1 MKKSIFS
8 GLLKN
13 DSMPLF
19 YTRKGDD
26 GRSRIGKKKIYKLNP
41 FVVALGKLDEL
52 NSFIGI
58 VKSHKVSPS
67 LKKQLHQVQEDLFII
82 QANVSYAMLKEK
94 RTPPFF
100 SPEKTKNVED
110 IIDGIEKRLK
120 PARKFVISG
129 TTHTS
134 AWLDYLRALSRSVER
149 SVLSIA
155 KDPEPSPAASYGA
168 GKKGPST
175 RLRAGKPVLNP
186 DILPY
191 LNRLSSLFFAL
202 ARWEARGRKEKHP
215 KYK

>member
-1 MKKSIFS
+1 MSV
-8 GLLKN
+8 
-13 DSMPLF
+13 F

-26 GRSRIGKKKIYKLNP
+26 GRSLIGKKKIYKLNP
-41 FVVALGKLDEL
+41 FVVALGELDEL

-58 VKSHKVSPS
+58 IKSLPVQIGHKIPPS

-82 QANVSYAMLKEK
+82 QANVSYAMLNPHTHASEFRNKRSSRLMSVGVKEK
-94 RTPPFF
+94 RTPPHF
-100 SPEKTKNVED
+100 SPEKTKNIES
-110 IIDGIEKRLK
+110 IIDEIEKQLK
-120 PARKFVISG
+120 PVRKFIISG

-149 SVLSIA
+149 AVLAVTKI
-155 KDPEPSPAASYGA
+155 KH
-168 GKKGPST
+168 GKS
-175 RLRAGKPVLNP
+175 AINP

-202 ARWEARGRKEKHP
+202 ARWEARDKKERHP

>member
-1 MKKSIFS
+1 
-8 GLLKN
+8 
-13 DSMPLF
+13 MPLF

-41 FVVALGKLDEL
+41 FVVALGELDKL

-58 VKSHKVSPS
+58 VKSLPAEASAKAGHKVSPF

-94 RTPPFF
+94 RTPPLF
-100 SPEKTKNVED
+100 SSKKIKNIEQ
-110 IIDGIEKRLK
+110 IIDNIEKQLK
-120 PARKFVISG
+120 PVRKFVISG
-129 TTHTS
+129 TTHIS
-134 AWLDYLRALSRSVER
+134 AWLDYLRALSRSIER
-149 SVLSIA
+149 AILAVA
-155 KDPEPSPAASYGA
+155 HNRKDQRTINS
-168 GKKGPST
+168 
-175 RLRAGKPVLNP
+175 

-202 ARWEARGRKEKHP
+202 ARWEARGKKEKHP

>member
-1 MKKSIFS
+1 MS
-8 GLLKN
+8 
-13 DSMPLF
+13 LF

-41 FVVALGKLDEL
+41 FVVALGELDKL

-58 VKSHKVSPS
+58 VKSHKISLS

-94 RTPPFF
+94 RTPPLF
-100 SPEKTKNVED
+100 SPQKTENIEKV
-110 IIDGIEKRLK
+110 IDNIEKRLK
-120 PARKFVISG
+120 PIKKFIISG

-149 SVLSIA
+149 SVLVVA
-155 KDPEPSPAASYGA
+155 KN
-168 GKKGPST
+168 KK
-175 RLRAGKPVLNP
+175 GKPVLSQ

-202 ARWEARGRKEKHP
+202 ARWEARGKKEQNP
-215 KYK
+215 SYK

>member
-1 MKKSIFS
+1 MRI
-8 GLLKN
+8 
-13 DSMPLF
+13 F

-41 FVVALGKLDEL
+41 FVVALGELDKL

-58 VKSHKVSPS
+58 VKSHKVSPL

-94 RTPPFF
+94 RTPPHF
-100 SPEKTKNVED
+100 SPKKTENVEKV
-110 IIDGIEKRLK
+110 IDGIEQRLK
-120 PARKFVISG
+120 PVRKFIISG

-149 SVLSIA
+149 SVLSIS
-155 KDPEPSPAASYGA
+155 KN
-168 GKKGPST
+168 KKG
-175 RLRAGKPVLNP
+175 RPVLNQ

-202 ARWEARGRKEKHP
+202 ARWEARGKKEQNP
-215 KYK
+215 TYR